1 MIKAHKT
8 ILPFMLAALWGST
21 ASAWEYSGNIAAE
34 LQLYPE
40 HGQYADQQDESFTLS
55 FKPKVTHNWND
66 GDDAFSAELF
76 MRADGADDNRQHAD
90 IRELKWLHLSGNDE
104 WRVGIDTVFWGV
116 TESQHLV
123 DVINSIDR
131 VEGIDGEDKLGQP
144 MLHYTTIQDWGVF
157 HVFILPGL
165 RESAFHSNEGRLRFP
180 LPVDDS
186 QASYESSD
194 EENHVD
200 YALRYTRTFGDT
212 ELGLSYFKGTNR
224 DPELNVGLDTNG
236 QMVLIPYYAQMTQ
249 FGVDLQAI
257 VGDWLWKWELIHR
270 DQDSGS
276 YIATTAGFEYT
287 FYGIMD
293 SATDM
298 GTLLEY
304 SYDDRSKQDDG
315 VFNNDVFAGLRFA
328 FNDVQSSDILAGI
341 IVDTENQ
348 SRTLRVEANRR
359 IGDSWKL
366 TGELQVFTNIDDSDP
381 LAAYE
386 RDDYLLVEL
395 ARYF

>member
-1 MIKAHKT
+1 MSKGLKIVCPLLLLVVGLSNAQ
-8 ILPFMLAALWGST
+8 
-21 ASAWEYSGNIAAE
+21 AWEFSGNIAAE

-40 HGQYADQQDESFTLS
+40 QGQYPDQQDESYSLS
-55 FKPKVTHNWND
+55 FKPKLTHDWND
-66 GDDAFSAELF
+66 GDDGLNVELF
-76 MRADGADDNRQHAD
+76 MRADGGDDKRQHAD
-90 IRELKWLHLSGNDE
+90 IREFKWLHLSGDDE

-123 DVINSIDR
+123 DVINTIDR

-144 MLHYTTIQDWGVF
+144 MVHYTTIQDWGVF

-165 RESAFHSNEGRLRFP
+165 RESEFHSKEGRLRFP

-186 QASYESSD
+186 QAGYESD
-194 EENHVD
+194 DKANHVD
-200 YALRYTRTFGDT
+200 YALRYTQTFGDI

-224 DPELNVGLDTNG
+224 DPELNVGLDSNG
-236 QMVLIPYYAQMTQ
+236 QLVLIPYYSQMTQ
-249 FGVDLQAI
+249 LGIDLQAI
-257 VGDWLWKWELIHR
+257 VEDWIWKWELIHR
-270 DQDSGS
+270 DHDSGS

-293 SATDM
+293 SATDL

-304 SYDDRSKQDDG
+304 SYDDRSKDEGG
-315 VFNNDVFAGLRFA
+315 VFNNDLFSGLRFA
-328 FNDVQSSDILAGI
+328 FNDVQSSEVLVGL
-341 IVDTENQ
+341 IVDTDNQ
-348 SRTLRVEANRR
+348 SKTLRAEASRR
-359 IGDSWKL
+359 LGDSWKL
-366 TGELQVFTNIDDSDP
+366 TGELQVFTDIDSADP
-381 LAAYE
+381 LQAYE

>member
-1 MIKAHKT
+1 MNKGLKNVW
-8 ILPFMLAALWGST
+8 LPLLAVAWVSS
-21 ASAWEYSGNIAAE
+21 AEAWEISGNVAAE
-34 LQLYPE
+34 LQLYPQDA
-40 HGQYADQQDESFTLS
+40 QYADQQDESYSLS
-55 FKPKVTHNWND
+55 FKPKLTHEWND
-66 GDDAFSAELF
+66 GNDALNAELF
-76 MRADGADDNRQHAD
+76 MRADEGDDNRQHAD
-90 IRELKWLHLSGNDE
+90 IREFKWLHLSGSDE

-144 MLHYTTIQDWGVF
+144 MVHYTTIQDWGVF

-165 RESAFHSNEGRLRFP
+165 RESKFHSKEGRLRFP

-186 QASYESSD
+186 QASFESSD
-194 EENHVD
+194 KEDHVD
-200 YALRYTRTFGDT
+200 YALRYTQTFGDT

-224 DPELNVGLDTNG
+224 DPDLSVGFDSNG
-236 QMVLIPYYAQMTQ
+236 QPVLVPYYAQMTQ
-249 FGVDLQAI
+249 FGLDLQAI
-257 VGDWLWKWELIHR
+257 VEDWIWKWELIHR

-293 SATDM
+293 SATDL

-304 SYDDRSKQDDG
+304 SYDDRNKEDDG
-315 VFNNDVFAGLRFA
+315 VFNNDLFAGLRFA
-328 FNDVQSSDILAGI
+328 FNDVQSSEVLAGL
-341 IVDTENQ
+341 IVDTDNQ
-348 SRTLRVEANRR
+348 SKTLRVEASRR
-359 IGDSWKL
+359 LGDSWKL
-366 TGELQVFTNIDDSDP
+366 SGELQVFTDIDVADP
-381 LAAYE
+381 LQAYE